1 MSRSESLAVRRAEL
15 IALCGSQR
23 RNLAL
28 TADDVGRSLWVV
40 DAAVVA
46 SRRAAAHPALL
57 VGFVVVAA
65 VVLRPSRIVRL
76 LTWGLPAVLSV
87 RRVAT
92 LWLNRRHPGRDL
104 LDS

>member
-1 MSRSESLAVRRAEL
+1 MSRSESVALRRAAL

-23 RNLAL
+23 RDLAL

-40 DAAVVA
+40 DAAVAA
-46 SRRAAAHPALL
+46 SRRAAARPALL
-57 VGFVVVAA
+57 AGFVVVAA

-87 RRVAT
+87 RRAAA
-92 LWLNRRHPGRDL
+92 LWLNRRHHGRDL
-104 LDS
+104 LDD